1 MADTILLAAML
12 LALAVVVA
20 GVFRKLPLP
29 HSVVLVLVGMG
40 LAELARRWPSV
51 APDAGLAIGPDLVF
65 FVLLPALVF
74 ESGLSLDVRRLLQ
87 NLAPVLT
94 LALPALLLSTAIIG
108 LGLWLA
114 THLDLTVALLFGALI
129 SATDPV
135 AVVALF
141 KEMGAPA
148 RLTVLVE
155 GESLFNDATAI
166 VVFALLLAFALEG
179 GLPGAGALARALPGL
194 VVVFVGGA
202 ALGVVTGAVAS
213 ELSHRLR
220 SPTPATLAMSVAAAY
235 ASFIL
240 AEHALHVSGVM
251 AAVGASITFAALA
264 ITRLSGPARHAL
276 AQTWE
281 LVAFVCNALLFLLL
295 GLAVDLSSLL
305 ARLPLIA
312 AAVVL
317 VHLARAAAVYVL
329 VPLTTRVFA
338 LPPVAMGDRH
348 IMWWGGLKGG
358 LAIAIALS
366 VPESLAERQLLLE
379 VTMGVVL
386 FTLLV
391 NAPTLR
397 LLMHRLRLD
406 RFSRDE
412 QAELGDALVAARA
425 QVESRLHAYRADAL
439 LGAEAHH
446 VLADEISQALAPPRG
461 GTRRAQTLRAAHL
474 AALNA
479 EADALATLFDTR
491 AIDQYTFLELRDIL
505 LRDREQ
511 PTGDA
516 GKPGEKVSNLFAR
529 LEAAVLRGL
538 RDRDWASALLARYQ
552 DVRFQQLLERNLAGV
567 IMARAAGAALQARP
581 DADSAAASDLAARYR
596 ERALRRRERL
606 AGIRRDYPALYR
618 RFETATFSRAVLVDA
633 LHAVERA
640 HEQGKLG
647 RKACAAL
654 TARIEA
660 ALDAARRRDIGPK
673 RVSPAAWLA
682 RVALFQ
688 GLSGAGLEALAA
700 ECRPMTFLPG
710 DDIVVEGEHGDAL
723 YVITRGA
730 VAVSRRVQGGAS
742 ERLARLREG
751 DFFGEAALLGD
762 PVRNATVTADDAVT
776 VLRLQRAEVLALDD
790 DHPEIGARLR
800 EADQQRSAAAG

>member
-1 MADTILLAAML
+1 MADTVLLAAML

-20 GVFRKLPLP
+20 GVCRKLPLP
-29 HSVVLVLVGMG
+29 DSVVLVLVGMG

-74 ESGLSLDVRRLLQ
+74 ESGLNLDVRRLLQ
-87 NLAPVLT
+87 NLAPVLA

-114 THLDLTVALLFGALI
+114 TGLDLTVALLFGALI

-141 KEMGAPA
+141 KELGAPA

-166 VVFALLLAFALEG
+166 VVFGLLLAFALEG
-179 GLPGAGALARALPGL
+179 GLPGAGALALAVPGL
-194 VVVFVGGA
+194 VWVFIGGA
-202 ALGVVTGAVAS
+202 ILGMVVAAVAS
-213 ELSHRLR
+213 ELSHRLH
-220 SPTPATLAMSVAAAY
+220 SPTSATLAMSVAAAY

-240 AEHALHVSGVM
+240 AEHVLHVSGVM

-264 ITRLSGPARHAL
+264 ITRLGGPARHAL

-295 GLAVDLSSLL
+295 GLAVDLSSVL

-317 VHLARAAAVYVL
+317 LHLARAASVYVL
-329 VPLTTRVFA
+329 VPWTTRAFA
-338 LPPVAMGDRH
+338 MPPVALGDRH

-366 VPESLAERQLLLE
+366 VPESLAERQLLLD

-397 LLMHRLRLD
+397 PLMHRLRLD
-406 RFSRDE
+406 RYSPDE
-412 QAELGDALVAARA
+412 QAELGDALNAARA
-425 QVESRLHAYRADAL
+425 LAESRLHAYRAEGL

-446 VLADEISQALAPPRG
+446 VLVDRLLQALAPPR
-461 GTRRAQTLRAAHL
+461 RSAPRSQARRAAHL

-479 EADALATLFDTR
+479 EADALASLFDTR

-511 PTGDA
+511 PDGGAKAPDDEAT
-516 GKPGEKVSNLFAR
+516 NLLAR

-538 RDRDWASALLARYQ
+538 RDRDWASALLARLQ
-552 DVRFQQLLERNLAGV
+552 DVRLQQLLERNLAGV
-567 IMARAAGAALQARP
+567 VMARAAGAALEARP
-581 DADSAAASDLAARYR
+581 DAASAEVAQFAARYR
-596 ERALRRRERL
+596 ERAARRLERL
-606 AGIRRDYPALYR
+606 AGIRHEFPARYR

-633 LHAVERA
+633 LRAVERA
-640 HEQGKLG
+640 YEQGKLG
-647 RKACAAL
+647 RKARAAL
-654 TARIEA
+654 TARIET
-660 ALDAARRRDIGPK
+660 ALAGARRRDSGPP

-688 GLSGAGLEALAA
+688 GLSGPGLEALAA
-700 ECRPMTFLPG
+700 ECRPLTFLPG

-730 VAVSRRVQGGAS
+730 VVVSRRVPDGEP
-742 ERLARLREG
+742 ERLARLGEG
-751 DFFGEAALLGD
+751 DFFGETALLGN
-762 PVRNATVTADDAVT
+762 PVRSATVTADDAVT
-776 VLRLQRAEVLALDD
+776 VLRLRRAEVLALDD
-790 DHPEIGARLR
+790 EHPEIGARLR
-800 EADQQRSAAAG
+800 EVDEQRRAADR

>member
-1 MADTILLAAML
+1 MADAVLLAAML
-12 LALAVVVA
+12 LALAVVAA
-20 GVFRKLPLP
+20 GVCRKLHLP

-74 ESGLSLDVRRLLQ
+74 ESGLNLDVRRLLQ

-94 LALPALLLSTAIIG
+94 LALPAPLLSAAIIG
-108 LGLWLA
+108 VGLWLA
-114 THLDLTVALLFGALI
+114 TGLDLTVALLFGALI

-135 AVVALF
+135 VVVALF

-166 VVFALLLAFALEG
+166 VVFGLLLAFALEG
-179 GLPGAGALARALPGL
+179 GLPGAGALARAVPGL
-194 VVVFVGGA
+194 ALVFVGGA

-220 SPTPATLAMSVAAAY
+220 SPTAATLAMSVAAAY

-240 AEHALHVSGVM
+240 AEHTLHVSGVM

-264 ITRLSGPARHAL
+264 ITRLGGPERHAL

-281 LVAFVCNALLFLLL
+281 MVAFVCNALLFLLL

-312 AAVVL
+312 TAVVL
-317 VHLARAAAVYVL
+317 IHLARAAAVYVL

-338 LPPVAMGDRH
+338 LPSVAMGDRH

-379 VTMGVVL
+379 VTVGVVL

-397 LLMHRLRLD
+397 PLMHRLRLD

-412 QAELGDALVAARA
+412 QAELGDALGAARA
-425 QVESRLHAYRADAL
+425 QVESRLHAYRADGL
-439 LGAEAHH
+439 LGAETHH
-446 VLADEISQALAPPRG
+446 VLADEISHALAPPRG
-461 GTRRAQTLRAAHL
+461 GTRRSQTLRAAQL

-479 EADALATLFDTR
+479 EAD
-491 AIDQYTFLELRDIL
+491 
-505 LRDREQ
+505 
-511 PTGDA
+511 
-516 GKPGEKVSNLFAR
+516 
-529 LEAAVLRGL
+529 
-538 RDRDWASALLARYQ
+538 
-552 DVRFQQLLERNLAGV
+552 
-567 IMARAAGAALQARP
+567 
-581 DADSAAASDLAARYR
+581 
-596 ERALRRRERL
+596 
-606 AGIRRDYPALYR
+606 
-618 RFETATFSRAVLVDA
+618 
-633 LHAVERA
+633 
-640 HEQGKLG
+640 
-647 RKACAAL
+647 
-654 TARIEA
+654 
-660 ALDAARRRDIGPK
+660 
-673 RVSPAAWLA
+673 
-682 RVALFQ
+682 ALFQ

-730 VAVSRRVQGGAS
+730 VVVSRRVQGGES
-742 ERLARLREG
+742 EPLARLGEG

-762 PVRNATVTADDAVT
+762 PVRNATVTADDAAT
-776 VLRLQRAEVLALDD
+776 VLRLQRAEVLALTDE
-790 DHPEIGARLR
+790 HPEIGARLR
-800 EADQQRSAAAG
+800 EADQQRRAAPG